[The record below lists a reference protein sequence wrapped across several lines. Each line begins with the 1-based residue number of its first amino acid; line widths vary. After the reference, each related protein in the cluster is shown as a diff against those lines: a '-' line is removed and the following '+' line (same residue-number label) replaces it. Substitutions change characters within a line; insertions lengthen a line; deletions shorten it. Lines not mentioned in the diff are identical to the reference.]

1 MVPYVGVHARVLDK
15 KMGFSVVCMC
25 AGLRKVTDAGLQ
37 AFSAALGSSSTI
49 TTVGLIGKV

>member
-37 AFSAALGSSSTI
+37 AFSAALGSSTSI
-49 TTVGLIGKV
+49 TTVGLRGKL